1 MIRRRHVIYVQGYD
15 PRGHAEYYRMF
26 RGEYR
31 KHLALY
37 GLRGRI
43 ERPDDRSDPL
53 ASEWT
58 VETEGRGWQVHT
70 TYEFLR
76 WEDIIRRDFQRPIW
90 WVVPKA
96 VAMIVRS
103 LFNGV
108 FFRVAR
114 AHWRFGLFIAY
125 PFVLL
130 ALWLALGA
138 VAGVA
143 VAGLVER
150 AGMPFAL
157 GIPLGAAAGLA
168 VAALTIRRTELKTY
182 LLYLL
187 QDAASTAQYAG
198 RQRPDW
204 DERLDR
210 FADRVVEA
218 AQRAEADEI
227 VVVGHSSGSFL
238 AVDVLARALE
248 RDPALGRRG
257 AHVALLTVG
266 GNLPI
271 VGFHPSAGW
280 FRDRL
285 ARLAAEP
292 TVAWVDYQSRRDIM
306 NFFRFDPVAGHRINL
321 ANRCNPTVRTVQF
334 RNIVSA
340 ERFSQ
345 LRWRFFDLHFQFL
358 RANEKPDAYDYFMI
372 VAGPVSLA
380 ARAADPERAVAAVGP
395 DEAVARD
402 ALSALS
408 NAGPKSTNAGPR
420 TAARM

>member
-1 MIRRRHVIYVQGYD
+1 VIRRRHVIYVQGYD

-26 RGEYR
+26 RGEYQNFLR
-31 KHLALY
+31 LY
-37 GLRGRI
+37 GLSGRL
-43 ERPDDRSDPL
+43 ERSGDGSDPL
-53 ASEWT
+53 SSEWT
-58 VETEGRGWQVHT
+58 VETEGRGWQVRT

-90 WVVPKA
+90 WVAPKA

-108 FFRVAR
+108 YVRIAR

-138 VAGVA
+138 FAGAA

-150 AGMPFAL
+150 AGLPFAL
-157 GIPLGAAAGLA
+157 GIPLGIATGLA
-168 VAALTIRRTELKTY
+168 VAAIAIRRTESKTY

-204 DERLDR
+204 DERLGK

-218 AQRAEADEI
+218 AQRADADEI

-248 RDPALGRRG
+248 RDPALGRRH
-257 AHVALLTVG
+257 ARVALLTVG

-271 VGFHPSAGW
+271 VGFHPFAGW

-285 ARLAAEP
+285 ARIASEP
-292 TVAWVDYQSRRDIM
+292 TIAWVDYQSRRDIM

-321 ANRCNPTVRTVQF
+321 AARHNPTVRAVQF

-340 ERFSQ
+340 ERFAQ

-380 ARAADPERAVAAVGP
+380 ARAADPERALAAAGP
-395 DEAVARD
+395 DEAVARE

-408 NAGPKSTNAGPR
+408 NAGPKPTNTGPR
-420 TAARM
+420 TAA